1 MQYYFISGIH
11 PVIAALENKQ
21 REKKKILLSKENKT
35 IEDLAYK
42 IGVSCQHISAKKLH
56 KIIQDDQINHQ
67 NVILEIGEKKF
78 QTINKDGVYDQ
89 VFLCLNNIN
98 DMRNLGAIIRTAK
111 AFSIENIILEKK
123 INLSNNLIHRAS
135 SGMIEKVN
143 IFYTVNLKY
152 ALEILKKQDYW
163 ITGLSNKGELNI
175 EDFQW
180 PQKNVI
186 IFGSEGKGLKKIIE
200 KNCDFKIKIP
210 INAEVESLNLSNA
223 VAIALASYRNKILRK

>member
-1 MQYYFISGIH
+1 MQYYFISGVH
-11 PVIAALENKQ
+11 PVIAALKNNQ
-21 REKKKILLSKENKT
+21 REKKKILLSKENKA
-35 IEDLAYK
+35 IEDLAHK
-42 IGVSCQHISAKKLH
+42 IGLSCQYISANKLH
-56 KIIQDDQINHQ
+56 KIIQDEQTNHQ

-78 QTINKDGVYDQ
+78 QTINKDEMYDQ

-152 ALEILKKQDYW
+152 ALETLKKQNYW

-223 VAIALASYRNKILRK
+223 VAITLASFRNKILRK